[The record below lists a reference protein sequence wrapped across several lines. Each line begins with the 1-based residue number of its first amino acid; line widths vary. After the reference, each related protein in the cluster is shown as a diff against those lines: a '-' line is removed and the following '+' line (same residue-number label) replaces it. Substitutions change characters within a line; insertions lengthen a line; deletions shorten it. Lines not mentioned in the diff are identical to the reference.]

1 MMAENTV
8 EKSDIL
14 EKIVA
19 VKRLEVASLKKNH
32 PQSDLERDVK
42 NADPV
47 RNFKQQLFKKMDLGE
62 PAVIAE
68 IKKASPSKGII
79 RENFDPVSIAIDYAS
94 SGASC
99 LSVLTDVSFFQG
111 SNDYL
116 LKAREAVDIPVLRK
130 DFVIDEYQIFEARS
144 INADCILLI
153 AGILDDS
160 ELVCFHALAKEL
172 SMDVLVEVHNE
183 TELQRAMSINP
194 DILGIN
200 NRCLRTFEVALDTTL
215 ELKKFVEPGT
225 LIVTESGIHT
235 REDVQLM
242 LSEDVFG
249 FLVGESFM
257 RESSPGEKLRE
268 LFYS

>member
-1 MMAENTV
+1 MAV
-8 EKSDIL
+8 SILEKADIL

-19 VKRLEVASLKKNH
+19 VKRLEVADLKKNR
-32 PQSDLERDVK
+32 PQSDIEK
-42 NADPV
+42 NIGNADPV
-47 RNFKQQLFKKMDLGE
+47 RNFKQQLLKKTRISE

-79 RENFDPVSIAIDYAS
+79 RENFDPGSIAIDYAS

-99 LSVLTDVSFFQG
+99 LSILTDVSFFQG
-111 SNDYL
+111 SNEYL
-116 LKAREAVDIPVLRK
+116 RKAREAVDIPVLRK

-153 AGILDDS
+153 AGILDDKQ
-160 ELVCFHALAKEL
+160 LAGFQGLAKEL

-183 TELQRAMSINP
+183 EELQRALSINP

-200 NRCLRTFEVALDTTL
+200 NRCLRTFEVSLGTTL
-215 ELKKFVEPGT
+215 ELKKLVEPGT

-242 LSEDVFG
+242 LNEDVFG

-257 RESSPGEKLRE
+257 RESSPGRKLRE
-268 LFYS
+268 LFFN